1 MIKQNFQK
9 NEQEVLEQNQQ
20 FRNQIQEE
28 SRKQNTE
35 PERNKAFIDSVRN
48 QAQTIDNTKTNLEDN
63 AKRTRARSE
72 QRS

>member
-35 PERNKAFIDSVRN
+35 PERNKSFY
-48 QAQTIDNTKTNLEDN
+48 
-63 AKRTRARSE
+63 
-72 QRS
+72 